1 MVSNPKPKKART
13 AKPAMDPGSREK
25 QLISLAVDLAE
36 QQLRDGTA
44 PPSVINHY
52 LKLSSTREEIEREM
66 LKNQS
71 TLTAAKAAAI
81 TQGQESETKVQEA
94 IDAMKAYS
102 GSNE

>member
-1 MVSNPKPKKART
+1 MASSPKPKKART
-13 AKPAMDPGSREK
+13 SKPAIDPGSREK

-36 QQLRDGTA
+36 QQLKDGTA
-44 PPSVINHY
+44 PPSVINHF
-52 LKLSSTREEIEREM
+52 LKLASTREEIEREM

-81 TQGQESETKVQEA
+81 TQGKESEVKVQEA